1 MLLIDS
7 PNLHTLHNI
16 QHTYIVYNIP
26 HTPHNPAQSSS
37 AGGGGRKN
45 ARIKDLSSTMP
56 IKGKVYA
63 DDFEVVEKRGPGG
76 TIVKAEFEDMFFRQ
90 EADDSNSSLAKVCG
104 VQWTIR
110 VLYFG

>member
-1 MLLIDS
+1 
-7 PNLHTLHNI
+7 
-16 QHTYIVYNIP
+16 
-26 HTPHNPAQSSS
+26 
-37 AGGGGRKN
+37 
-45 ARIKDLSSTMP
+45 MP

-90 EADDSNSSLAKVCG
+90 EADDSNSSLAKVCV
-104 VQWTIR
+104 VQWTIG